1 MPISKKVEGVLDDFF
16 NSGNEYDDNYG
27 DDFDSADG
35 DSEKDASTSTY
46 KKETTSKISSPRNGR
61 EDTQTTTGS
70 THRSKRGPEK
80 SFASSSGGYTNND
93 RITYSE
99 PSRRHQSGTSYV
111 RSDKGRTGAWYN
123 KKKGKY
129 SEFFKKGQAG
139 KFILRVEDLRGA
151 LQNLGA
157 QM

>member
-27 DDFDSADG
+27 DDFDSAD
-35 DSEKDASTSTY
+35 DSEKNGSTSTL
-46 KKETTSKISSPRNGR
+46 KKEITSKISSPRNGR
-61 EDTQTTTGS
+61 EDTQITIGS
-70 THRSKRGPEK
+70 TPRSKRGPEK

-93 RITYSE
+93 RVTYSE

-129 SEFFKKGQAG
+129 SAWF
-139 KFILRVEDLRGA
+139 
-151 LQNLGA
+151 
-157 QM
+157 